1 MCTGHLHICT
11 EEGVHLHM
19 LTIVKMDICT
29 YGQLW
34 TIVDKCGHGHGHEYC
49 VMQLI
54 SPYTERRSSETWK
67 RLKKKYLVHHC
78 YCYPHSTQVLCN
90 MEAVLKGICA
100 ISAILVTRVHGVIRE
115 VNAAAIHRFEQDS
128 RCADLV

>member
-34 TIVDKCGHGHGHEYC
+34 TIVDNCG
-49 VMQLI
+49 QLWTI
-54 SPYTERRSSETWK
+54 VDMDK
-67 RLKKKYLVHHC
+67 DMHIV
-78 YCYPHSTQVLCN
+78 
-90 MEAVLKGICA
+90 
-100 ISAILVTRVHGVIRE
+100 
-115 VNAAAIHRFEQDS
+115 
-128 RCADLV
+128 